1 MLYCS
6 CAPQELYTKGILT
19 EVLEP
24 IMGRAL
30 DGSDVF
36 FATGVTHLQKCRAPN
51 ACDIYA
57 TS

>member
-36 FATGVTHLQKCRAPN
+36 FATSVTHLQKCRAPN